1 MINDF
6 IFQSNLPETSK
17 IDSTVTYKLF
27 VNGSVLNPIMPMVPI
42 FCNISLLYKSKKE
55 CFTAF
60 SRGAEYW
67 TYFCATHIKSV
78 LRSNS
83 FWGYLETVSNRCYWL
98 KSSNPKFWLKWGA
111 SKLIQNANLIFIF
124 QMFITLVASHKSL
137 RNYFAT

>member
-27 VNGSVLNPIMPMVPI
+27 VNGSVLNPIMPMVSI

-60 SRGAEYW
+60 SRGAEY
-67 TYFCATHIKSV
+67 
-78 LRSNS
+78 
-83 FWGYLETVSNRCYWL
+83 
-98 KSSNPKFWLKWGA
+98 
-111 SKLIQNANLIFIF
+111 
-124 QMFITLVASHKSL
+124 
-137 RNYFAT
+137 